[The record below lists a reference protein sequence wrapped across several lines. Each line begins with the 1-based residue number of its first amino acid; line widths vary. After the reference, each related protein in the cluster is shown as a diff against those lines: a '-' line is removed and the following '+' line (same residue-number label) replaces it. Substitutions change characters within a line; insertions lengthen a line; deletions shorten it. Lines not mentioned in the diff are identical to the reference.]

1 MLDNVS
7 IMMEDKLVALSG
19 LKKERYESNVE
30 VFGEKHAAYFDE
42 MLGIVAESDDK
53 EAAAA
58 AIAECFVTQVFD
70 AYSKNGKVKS
80 RLQMD
85 LNYMMIYYFFPV
97 MLLKEDENRTL
108 ICDAVRDK
116 WNEVFRTTINYAD
129 YETIKSGFKRKIFG
143 FIIE

>member
-1 MLDNVS
+1 
-7 IMMEDKLVALSG
+7 
-19 LKKERYESNVE
+19 
-30 VFGEKHAAYFDE
+30 
-42 MLGIVAESDDK
+42 
-53 EAAAA
+53 
-58 AIAECFVTQVFD
+58 
-70 AYSKNGKVKS
+70 
-80 RLQMD
+80 
-85 LNYMMIYYFFPV
+85 